1 MEVIYDFI
9 KKIKFKLVILKKNI
23 NEHTKNNSSFKMNRS
38 DYETLII
45 IQKINELNKSKK
57 NIEKKI
63 NKVDENIK
71 IIKDEKI
78 LIYH

>member
-1 MEVIYDFI
+1 MTVL

-23 NEHTKNNSSFKMNRS
+23 NEHTKNNISFKMNRS
-38 DYETLII
+38 YYETLIM

>member
-1 MEVIYDFI
+1 MTVL

-71 IIKDEKI
+71 IVKDEKI

>member
-1 MEVIYDFI
+1 MTVF

>member
-1 MEVIYDFI
+1 MTVF

-23 NEHTKNNSSFKMNRS
+23 NEHTKNNSSFNMNRS

>member
-1 MEVIYDFI
+1 MTLL

>member
-1 MEVIYDFI
+1 MTVF
-9 KKIKFKLVILKKNI
+9 KKIKFKLEILKKNI

>member
-1 MEVIYDFI
+1 MTVL

>member
-1 MEVIYDFI
+1 
-9 KKIKFKLVILKKNI
+9 
-23 NEHTKNNSSFKMNRS
+23 MNRS

-71 IIKDEKI
+71 IVKDEKI